1 MTCISRGLNSQV
13 FDIWVGSEPCR
24 FSVHE
29 HYLARSPKFKSM
41 CTSAKLR
48 SGKSKMANVLTL
60 PKENPVDMALIFE
73 YLYFDT
79 LDIAH
84 TDSLEEAKQLAN
96 LFTLGCR
103 FQLDDLVKKVVVKL
117 ETSKISSRI
126 SAMQYMT
133 LMEGLYLEENYSDL
147 NIHFAKIA
155 PDLFKTITES
165 DYAEIERMIGEGGP
179 YASALF
185 KGFRIAFG
193 QKSPQ
198 TDGSSTSS
206 EIKSD
211 SVDEPETK
219 KPKLSP
225 PDTFPQP
232 SSYWDNLSNE
242 DKTLV
247 RLRAQM
253 DSWSQISDA
262 LEKITGEHTPV
273 GKLRNRYNHI
283 IRESDVSFLSLSPF
297 PSLRFSPPNTLNFPT
312 YSQTHRSHA
321 SSHQNSKSRQIL
333 NNIQSGSS
341 LLMR

>member
-1 MTCISRGLNSQV
+1 MTRIGRGLNSQV

-60 PKENPVDMALIFE
+60 PKENPVDMAYIFE

-84 TDSLEEAKQLAN
+84 ADSLEEAKQLAN

-117 ETSKISSRI
+117 ETSKISSQI
-126 SAMQYMT
+126 PAMQYLT
-133 LMEGLYLEENYSDL
+133 LMEGLYLEENYHDL
-147 NIHFAKIA
+147 DIYFSNIASNVIQN
-155 PDLFKTITES
+155 LEES
-165 DYAEIERMIGEGGP
+165 DYPEFERMIGEGGP
-179 YASALF
+179 YAIALF

-193 QKSPQ
+193 HKSQK
-198 TDGSSTSS
+198 TDESNTLP
-206 EIKSD
+206 EIKTD
-211 SVDEPETK
+211 SVDEPKTK

-225 PDTFPQP
+225 PDTSPKP
-232 SSYWDNLSNE
+232 SSFWENLSNE

-253 DSWSQISDA
+253 DSWGQISDT
-262 LEKITGEHTPV
+262 LEKTTGEPHPV
-273 GKLRNRYNHI
+273 NKLINRYNLI
-283 IRESDVSFLSLSPF
+283 IRESDVSFLSLPPF
-297 PSLRFSPPNTLNFPT
+297 PSLQFSPPNTLSFPT
-312 YSQTHRSHA
+312 YSPTHRSHA
-321 SSHQNSKSRQIL
+321 SSHQNSKSSQNSNI
-333 NNIQSGSS
+333 IQSGSS
-341 LLMR
+341 LLI